1 MIKYNFKNAFVLTLV
16 IYAIGCIF
24 FGCSPEK
31 RLNRLLLKHPDLL
44 KEKSTTV
51 KDTFIHQD
59 TIFIPSKKD
68 SFIIVT
74 DTIIRTQNFEVQKIG
89 TRFIVSTFTDTII
102 KHDTTFI
109 ITTKIEKIEAKKN
122 GFCSRFFIGLWVGI
136 ILTAVLC
143 ALWQALKEL
152 FRINFRI

>member
-1 MIKYNFKNAFVLTLV
+1 MKSYSFKKAFVLTLV

-51 KDTFIHQD
+51 KDTFISQD

-74 DTIIRTQNFEVQKIG
+74 DTIIKTKNFEVQKIG

-122 GFCSRFFIGLWVGI
+122 GDFRRFLAAFIVLLIAAAILLIIGI
-136 ILTAVLC
+136 ILGRI
-143 ALWQALKEL
+143 LK
-152 FRINFRI
+152 FRF

>member
-1 MIKYNFKNAFVLTLV
+1 MKKYSFKKAFVLSLV

-31 RLNRLLLKHPDLL
+31 RLNKLLLKHPDLL
-44 KEKSTTV
+44 KEKSTIV

-74 DTIIRTQNFEVQKIG
+74 DTIIKTKNFEVQKIG
-89 TRFIVSTFTDTII
+89 TRFIISTFTDTII

-122 GFCSRFFIGLWVGI
+122 GDFRRFVIAFIVLLVAAVILFIVGI
-136 ILTAVLC
+136 VLGRILKLR
-143 ALWQALKEL
+143 
-152 FRINFRI
+152 F

>member
-1 MIKYNFKNAFVLTLV
+1 MKKYSFRKAFVVILV

-31 RLNRLLLKHPDLL
+31 RLNRILLKHPDLL

-51 KDTFIHQD
+51 KDTFIRQD

-68 SFIIVT
+68 SFIIIT
-74 DTIIRTQNFEVQKIG
+74 DTIIRTKNFEVQKIG
-89 TRFIVSTFTDTII
+89 SWFIVSTLTDTII

-109 ITTKIEKIEAKKN
+109 ITTKTEKINAKKN
-122 GFCSRFFIGLWVGI
+122 GDFRRFVIAFIVLLIATVVLFI
-136 ILTAVLC
+136 IVIVLGKI
-143 ALWQALKEL
+143 LKL
-152 FRINFRI
+152 RF